1 MMNIGRFV
9 KNNDYSYDER
19 RREWSFLR
27 EKAEG
32 DNNGVISDRPGE
44 EIWRCLWVGRYKV
57 ERVKSKNSASKFCQ
71 RDGNGANFFNDFS
84 LSIQLTQ
91 ISLLKCD

>member
-1 MMNIGRFV
+1 MDIGRFV

-32 DNNGVISDRPGE
+32 DSNGLVSERPGE

-57 ERVKSKNSASKFCQ
+57 ERVKSKNSASY
-71 RDGNGANFFNDFS
+71 
-84 LSIQLTQ
+84 
-91 ISLLKCD
+91 